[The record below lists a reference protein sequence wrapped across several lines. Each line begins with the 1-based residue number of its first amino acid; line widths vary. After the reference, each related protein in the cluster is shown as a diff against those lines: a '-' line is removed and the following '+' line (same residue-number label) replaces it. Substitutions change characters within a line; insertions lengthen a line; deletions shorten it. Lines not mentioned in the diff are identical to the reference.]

1 MVLNFAKPHL
11 NLEGQILADREVRPA
26 RYGPT
31 VGVLL
36 FWWVLEISRAF
47 DMRTVHCTLA
57 GAFHSQSERR
67 RS

>member
-36 FWWVLEISRAF
+36 FWWGLGDFKGLRHAYGSLHLGRGISFTVRA
-47 DMRTVHCTLA
+47 
-57 GAFHSQSERR
+57 
-67 RS
+67 